1 MNSLVGQPHYK
12 AVPTLKGILAI
23 KSRFYGFEKEIERK
37 GKRTQSFVVK
47 DFEVDLG
54 ES

>member
-1 MNSLVGQPHYK
+1 MNYLIGQQHYK
-12 AVPTLKGILAI
+12 TVSTLKGILAI

-37 GKRTQSFVVK
+37 GKRTQSFLVK